1 MYISKIEIDHFGKWE
16 HEDLY
21 FPSELASRARPKR
34 IWKDDPSTLYRADAL

>member
-16 HEDLY
+16 HETFTFHPNLTVVQ
-21 FPSELASRARPKR
+21 PKR